1 MKAVSTYRGSDPR
14 EATLVAFGG
23 NGPVVAADVAAAL
36 GIGRVLVPPA
46 AGVFSALGL
55 LKSDIE
61 QEFVRPVFVSE
72 AEAEDDRLPAALAV
86 LENAAR
92 TVLGAEG
99 YDLSRAEFR
108 FAGDLRYLGQA
119 YELTVSGPPKPSFR
133 ELADAFHR
141 EHERTYGHRSATDP
155 VQLVNVRLAVRLP
168 TRRVGRAF
176 RTGGAIRPPR
186 QGGLL

>member
-1 MKAVSTYRGSDPR
+1 MLTLAVTTMCRAVKAVSTYRGRDPR

-72 AEAEDDRLPAALAV
+72 AEAEDDRLPAALARRSKTRR
-86 LENAAR
+86 EPCSAPKATIFRAR
-92 TVLGAEG
+92 SSV
-99 YDLSRAEFR
+99 S
-108 FAGDLRYLGQA
+108 AGDLRYFGQA
-119 YELTVSGPPKPSFR
+119 YELTIPGPPEPSFR
-133 ELADAFHR
+133 EL
-141 EHERTYGHRSATDP
+141 
-155 VQLVNVRLAVRLP
+155 
-168 TRRVGRAF
+168 RRCIPP
-176 RTGGAIRPPR
+176 GA
-186 QGGLL
+186 